1 MQQANDAGRKQ
12 PRRWSAAPNPR
23 CAASAPDSGEVAQ
36 NVQSIA
42 DAIREQDAAI
52 QQVAANIERIAQ
64 MTEENS
70 AAAAASRG
78 DRAASSTGWPVRLRG
93 AVARYRV

>member
-1 MQQANDAGRKQ
+1 MQRATAQTLRK
-12 PRRWSAAPNPR
+12 
-23 CAASAPDSGEVAQ
+23 ASSCRQYRGTALQGIGQDSGEVYT

-52 QQVAANIERIAQ
+52 QQVASNIERIAQ

-70 AAAAASRG
+70 AAAAASSET
-78 DRAASSTGWPVRLRG
+78 ASHLDELAGQLRG